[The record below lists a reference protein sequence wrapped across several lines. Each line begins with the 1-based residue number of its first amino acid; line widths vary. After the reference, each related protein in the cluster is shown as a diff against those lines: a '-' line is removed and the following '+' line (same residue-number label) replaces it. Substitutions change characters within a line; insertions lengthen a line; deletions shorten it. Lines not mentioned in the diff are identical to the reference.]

1 MRNSQFFQR
10 RFWLQ
15 RYRVSENPFFHELIP
30 ALTSPFLD
38 RTTTYWSGHD
48 DTPSG
53 SSTVELLIGYESE
66 HKHYLNVSA
75 ATNLFVNLI
84 GVCAGL
90 ILASWL
96 LSIGVENAEV
106 SCLGLVSV
114 AASFVAMGLNKLLDI
129 FAYQYP

>member
-1 MRNSQFFQR
+1 MLGLGKVKFGAFMRNSQFFQR

-84 GVCAGL
+84 GCRFDIG
-90 ILASWL
+90 ILV
-96 LSIGVENAEV
+96 IVHRG
-106 SCLGLVSV
+106 
-114 AASFVAMGLNKLLDI
+114 
-129 FAYQYP
+129 